1 MNKKLNEKYLNQMK
15 QLVDIFDTEVAHS
28 TADEILCELLLE
40 MGYKDLVDEYN
51 KIDKWYA

>member
-40 MGYKDLVDEYN
+40 MGYKDLVDEY
-51 KIDKWYA
+51 KIKEFRN